1 MASSAPHGPLFRR
14 AGWVIRGRPCGGVR
28 LAGVASVVCGMLFAV
43 GGCASVADATPET
56 TTFEFVGSTLDVH
69 SHGAATDLVAAD
81 RSDVEVTRWFDGKGA
96 TGVQLSWTL
105 EGDTLDLRAEC
116 SGFANCDARLQVT
129 VPRQVTVLR
138 DGEPTDLHGT
148 GGGAR

>member
-1 MASSAPHGPLFRR
+1 M
-14 AGWVIRGRPCGGVR
+14 
-28 LAGVASVVCGMLFAV
+28 VCGMLFAV

-138 DGEPTDLHGT
+138 DSEPTDLHGT